1 MEKTISF
8 TNNTNSIVTSNR
20 ILYTP
25 SSFARSSL
33 LTLQEIGTLEALK
46 PHTSSRDSLFNPT
59 CFSMW
64 SLGLGNWFIRERNM
78 S

>member
-1 MEKTISF
+1 MDKTISF

-46 PHTSSRDSLFNPT
+46 PHTSSRDNLQSI
-59 CFSMW
+59 CFSMLNLV
-64 SLGLGNWFIRERNM
+64 LGSWFVRGRSM
-78 S
+78 R